1 MIQIMGIRH
10 WKNAEGKDCE
20 TDSALFDKGYRANS
34 VQELFANLTSILK
47 EIPKKEQYNLFF
59 TAAECTDKKREFH
72 AASVVW
78 FDIDGIETA
87 RIPEY
92 VEIFLATWN
101 LKENETGIVASGRGL
116 HFYVGLKTPIVNK
129 KYFSETRDNYKALL
143 TELGENF
150 TSKGLPHKLDASVW
164 DARRL
169 MRLPGTKNKKPG
181 KAEAECVL
189 LQAHIEPIDFDIVAL
204 SRIPVVE
211 KGESLDAKSL
221 AVTFTA
227 DPKAVFQGCEFLKY
241 CKSHASEV
249 SEPEWYAALS
259 IVARFPNGNEE
270 AHTLSRGHPGYT
282 YEETERK
289 IEQALKS
296 SGPRTCKN
304 IQNTWGA
311 CTKCPHYEK
320 VSSPILIRDPNEIRT
335 EKTGFFH
342 YHADKNGVMK
352 RGEPDYEGL
361 VKFFRRSTPYKC
373 TAKSCYTY
381 TGTHYELFDDEK
393 LAGFAQSHFKP
404 ICRNFMVAEFQAMIQ
419 RTELVQANHWASG
432 VSRKVN
438 FKNGVLDIDTMELQ
452 PHSPDFL
459 FKYVL
464 PYDYDSRAVAPV
476 FSRFLNEVTGG
487 DKTLA
492 DTLLEFGG
500 YALAGEDCRYQKALV
515 LEGEGSNGKSTF
527 IETIKAVAGER
538 GYCALSFQDLNSLER
553 RTPLDGALFN
563 ITEETPRELFDTT
576 QFKNLVSGGEL
587 QVRHLYKANYTIRNR
602 AKLIFSCNELPLM
615 PDTSNG
621 MYRRVLI
628 VPFKKRFS
636 REQGNLDL
644 QIGKKME
651 AELPGIFNLF
661 LEGYKRL
668 EKEGTFTKSTL
679 GEDLEL
685 KAYQSLTDP
694 VQYWLD
700 ECVTIGEE
708 GESTVQNLYK
718 SYAAF
723 CLTNGYERKTLPS
736 NVFGKRL
743 RALLKDYEE
752 RFSITMRDGKK
763 VRLLKG
769 VSTEIHGE
777 EDY

>member
-1 MIQIMGIRH
+1 MGIRH
-10 WKNAEGKDCE
+10 WKNAQGEDCE
-20 TDSALFDKGYRANS
+20 TDSALFDKNFRANS
-34 VQELFANLTSILK
+34 VQELFATLPAILK
-47 EIPKKEQYNLFF
+47 QIPKKEQYNLFF

-72 AASVVW
+72 ASSVVW
-78 FDIDGIETA
+78 FDIDGIELS

-92 VEIFLATWN
+92 IEIFLATWN
-101 LKENETGIVASGRGL
+101 LDEKKTGIVASGRGL
-116 HFYVGLKTPIVNK
+116 HFYIGITTPIVDKN
-129 KYFSETRDNYKALL
+129 YFSNTRDNYKALL
-143 TELGENF
+143 TELGANF
-150 TSKGLPHKLDASVW
+150 SARGLPHKLDPSVW

-181 KAEAECVL
+181 KPEAECKL
-189 LQAHIEPIDFDIVAL
+189 LQANIEPIDFDIVKL
-204 SRIPVVE
+204 SKIPVVE
-211 KGESLDAKSL
+211 KGEALDAKSINTL
-221 AVTFTA
+221 FQA
-227 DPKAVFQGCEFLKY
+227 DPRAVFQGCEFLKY
-241 CKSHASEV
+241 CRTNASEV

-270 AHTLSRGHPGYT
+270 AHTLSKGHPGYS

-304 IQNTWGA
+304 IQNLWGA
-311 CTKCPHYEK
+311 CNKCPHYEK
-320 VSSPILIRDPNEIRT
+320 VTSPILLRDPNEIRT

-361 VKFFRRSTPYKC
+361 VKFFRRKYPYKC
-373 TAKSCYTY
+373 TANSAYIY
-381 TGTHYELFDDEK
+381 NGTHYELYDDTL
-393 LAGFAQSHFKP
+393 LAQFAQEHFKP
-404 ICRNFMVAEFQAMIQ
+404 ICRKFMVAEFQAMIY
-419 RTELVQANHWASG
+419 RTELVPANHWASG

-438 FKNGVLDIDTMELQ
+438 FQNGVLDIDTMVLH

-464 PYDYDSRAVAPV
+464 PYDFDARAVAPV
-476 FSRFLNEVTGG
+476 FSRFLEEITGG

-492 DTLLEFGG
+492 NTLLEFGG

-563 ITEETPRELFDTT
+563 ITEETPREIFDTT

-644 QIGKKME
+644 QIGTKMR
-651 AELPGIFNLF
+651 AELPGIFNAF

-668 EKEGTFTKSTL
+668 EKEGTFTKSSV

-694 VQYWLD
+694 VQYWLE
-700 ECVTIGEE
+700 ECVTIGET
-708 GESTVQNLYK
+708 GESTLQNLYK

-743 RALLKDYEE
+743 RALIKDYDA
-752 RFSITMRDGKK
+752 RFSNTKRDGKT
-763 VRLLKG
+763 VRILKG

>member
-1 MIQIMGIRH
+1 MGIRH
-10 WKNAEGKDCE
+10 WKNAQGEDCE

-34 VQELFANLTSILK
+34 VQELFATLPAILK
-47 EIPKKEQYNLFF
+47 TIPKKEQYNLFF
-59 TAAECTDKKREFH
+59 TVAECTDKKREFH
-72 AASVVW
+72 AASVAW

-92 VEIFLATWN
+92 IEVFLATWN
-101 LKENETGIVASGRGL
+101 LDEKKTGIVSSGRGL
-116 HFYVGLKTPIVNK
+116 HFYIGLQTPIVDKN
-129 KYFSETRDNYKALL
+129 YFSNTRDNYKALL
-143 TELGENF
+143 TELGSNF
-150 TSKGLPHKLDASVW
+150 TARGLPHKLDASVW

-169 MRLPGTKNKKPG
+169 MRLPGTKNIKKDKP
-181 KAEAECVL
+181 EAVCKL
-189 LQAHIEPIDFDIVAL
+189 LQGNIEPIDFDIIKL
-204 SRIPVVE
+204 SGLPVLE
-211 KGESLDAKSL
+211 KGEALDAKSVN
-221 AVTFTA
+221 AVFAA

-241 CKSHASEV
+241 CKTNASEV

-270 AHTLSRGHPGYT
+270 AHNLSKGHGGYS

-304 IQNTWGA
+304 IQNLWGA
-311 CTKCPHYEK
+311 CNKCPHYEK
-320 VSSPILIRDPNEIRT
+320 VTSPILIRDPNEIRT

-361 VKFFRRSTPYKC
+361 VKFFRRKYPYKC
-373 TAKSCYTY
+373 TANSAYIY
-381 TGTHYELFDDEK
+381 NGTHYELFDDTE
-393 LAGFAQSHFKP
+393 LARFAQDNFKP
-404 ICRNFMVAEFQAMIQ
+404 ICRKFMVAEFQAMIY
-419 RTELVQANHWASG
+419 RTELVPANHWASG

-438 FKNGVLDIDTMELQ
+438 FKNGVLDIDTMELH

-464 PYDYDSRAVAPV
+464 PYDFDARAVAPV
-476 FSRFLNEVTGG
+476 FEKFLHDVTGG
-487 DKTLA
+487 DSKLS

-628 VPFKKRFS
+628 VPFKQRFS

-644 QIGKKME
+644 SIGDKMR
-651 AELPGIFNLF
+651 AELPGIFNKF
-661 LEGYKRL
+661 LAGYKRL
-668 EKEGTFTKSTL
+668 EKEGTFTKSSV

-700 ECVTIGEE
+700 EAVTIGET
-708 GESTVQNLYK
+708 GESTLQNLYK

-743 RALLKDYEE
+743 RALIKDYDA
-752 RFSITMRDGKK
+752 RFTVAKKDGKS
-763 VRLLKG
+763 VRVLKG